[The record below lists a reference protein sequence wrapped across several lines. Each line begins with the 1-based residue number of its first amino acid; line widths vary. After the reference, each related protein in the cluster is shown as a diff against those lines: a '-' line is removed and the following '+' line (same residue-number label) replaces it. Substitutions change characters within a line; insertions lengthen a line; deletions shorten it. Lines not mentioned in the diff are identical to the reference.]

1 MLAHRSAAE
10 VDAIVVTMPKAG
22 PYALKDFIADM
33 EAAAQEESDQSA
45 IVDRVKP
52 CLEELLKHR
61 SFLTDDQRQLDPANP
76 GQNGRTVLYKAPD
89 GTLSV
94 LAVVFPEGK
103 PTPVHDHLTWGMVG
117 VYEGGERETKYRRVD
132 DGSREDYAEIVE
144 IGPAEY
150 EPGQVTAFVPPDDI
164 HRVEAVS
171 SVKSVSIHVYGTDIG
186 ELDRHKFDLATGRIL
201 PFKTGPAKRA
211 ELDRG

>member
-10 VDAIVVTMPKAG
+10 GDAIVVTMPKAG
-22 PYALKDFIADM
+22 PYSLKDFIADL
-33 EAAAQEESDQSA
+33 EAAAREESDQSA

-117 VYEGGERETKYRRVD
+117 VYEGRERETKYRRVD

-171 SVKSVSIHVYGTDIG
+171 SVKSVSIHVYGTDIE